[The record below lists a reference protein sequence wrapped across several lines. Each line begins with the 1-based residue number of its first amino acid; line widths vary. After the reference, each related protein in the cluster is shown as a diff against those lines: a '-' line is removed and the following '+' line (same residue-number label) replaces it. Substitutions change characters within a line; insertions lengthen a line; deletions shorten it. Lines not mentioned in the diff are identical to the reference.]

1 MSAHSV
7 VVALAATLGALT
19 AGTALAV
26 LAIDLERRHQFRKL
40 RGRL

>member
-7 VVALAATLGALT
+7 AVALAATLGALA
-19 AGTALAV
+19 AGTALVV
-26 LAIDLERRHQFRKL
+26 LAIDLERRHAFRGL